1 MRNFLLLVGAMM
13 AVFTAGA
20 VTGDVNGDAEV
31 NIADVNAVIE
41 IIMNNS
47 HDMAADVNGDGEIN
61 IADVNTI
68 IDIILSDEPV
78 GEIIPKEIALDYS
91 ELAEPAETIPEDEE
105 ALDYGDYVE
114 NTTWSTT
121 MYINFDGDTATVTGE
136 TTSTFVTVEGA
147 HVTITSATRR
157 VRYIVSGSTSN
168 GSLKFYSERKFQ
180 LLLNGADITNPHGAA
195 INNQCGKPLYV
206 VLKEG
211 TVNTLR
217 DGEVYDMIEGEDQK
231 AALFSEGQILISA
244 STAMTM

>member
-105 ALDYGDYVE
+105 ALDYGGTRLWRLCREHHLEHD
-114 NTTWSTT
+114 
-121 MYINFDGDTATVTGE
+121 
-136 TTSTFVTVEGA
+136 
-147 HVTITSATRR
+147 HVH
-157 VRYIVSGSTSN
+157 
-168 GSLKFYSERKFQ
+168 Q
-180 LLLNGADITNPHGAA
+180 L
-195 INNQCGKPLYV
+195 
-206 VLKEG
+206 
-211 TVNTLR
+211 
-217 DGEVYDMIEGEDQK
+217 
-231 AALFSEGQILISA
+231 
-244 STAMTM
+244 

>member
-1 MRNFLLLVGAMM
+1 MM

-136 TTSTFVTVEGA
+136 TTATSSRAARPTVRSSSTASASSSCCSMARTSPIPMA
-147 HVTITSATRR
+147 PPSTTSAASRCMWYSRKAPSTPCAT
-157 VRYIVSGSTSN
+157 VRFT
-168 GSLKFYSERKFQ
+168 
-180 LLLNGADITNPHGAA
+180 T
-195 INNQCGKPLYV
+195 
-206 VLKEG
+206 
-211 TVNTLR
+211 
-217 DGEVYDMIEGEDQK
+217 
-231 AALFSEGQILISA
+231 
-244 STAMTM
+244 